1 MEAEITTKE
10 ELVAE
15 IENEWEM
22 LTDLLDSL
30 EAAEMEAP
38 VLENGWSV
46 KDILAHVMSWEQNL
60 IKWVGQLLAGR
71 DPERPF
77 SGDDWIDRVNEQ
89 VYNAHRR
96 APLDEVEGAFYRSH
110 EEVMEMVEELAPEV
124 LLAPERFKW
133 LQGAPLWR
141 MVAANTNWHYREHRG
156 LIADSL
162 RSG

>member
-1 MEAEITTKE
+1 MEAEIATKE

-15 IENEWEM
+15 IEDEWNQ

-38 VLENGWSV
+38 VLKNGWSV
-46 KDILAHVMSWEQNL
+46 KDTLAHVMSWEQNL
-60 IKWVGQLLAGR
+60 VEWVGELLAGR

-77 SGDDWIDRVNEQ
+77 SGDDWIDRVNDQ
-89 VYNAHRR
+89 VYNEHRQV
-96 APLDEVEGAFYRSH
+96 PLAEVEGAFHHSH
-110 EEVMEMVEELAPEV
+110 EEVMEMVEGLAPEV
-124 LLAPERFKW
+124 LLEPERFPW

-141 MVAANTNWHYREHRG
+141 MVAANTNWHYREHRE
-156 LIADSL
+156 LISDSL